1 MAGEEFNNVVLNY
14 EALKKDFKDPV
25 FIGTLLHSLSEERS
39 NTNLILKEINARFD
53 RLEERISNLE
63 VSRPGG
69 PKPPIPMLPEVDE
82 NIVDFVA
89 AKGHCTASEV
99 QKKFKYKGANGAS
112 ARLNSLFKQG
122 LLEKTQVGR
131 KVVFSVRQK

>member
-1 MAGEEFNNVVLNY
+1 MVEEEFRNVVLNY

-25 FIGTLLHSLSEERS
+25 FIGTLLHALSEERT

-69 PKPPIPMLPEVDE
+69 PKPPIPLLPEVDE

-89 AKGHCTASEV
+89 AKGHCTAAEV
-99 QKKFKYKGANGAS
+99 QKKFKYRGVNGAS
-112 ARLNSLFKQG
+112 ARLNSLFRQG
-122 LLEKTQVGR
+122 LLDKKQVGR
-131 KVVFSVRQK
+131 KVVFSVRQ